1 MRTENRNVTL
11 SRESFRRWLAHGVG
25 PTFSACLVT
34 SALAT
39 GLASNAFGQIQEAK
53 KVEEKQ
59 TAVIVLNDKDGGKE
73 KILEQLRDKLQ
84 LLPEEQ
90 RDKILKQVEESL
102 EQAFNKSRKEQRVVV
117 TTVDADGKP
126 LASEG
131 NVVTMTIVQDGDKG
145 KEANKAEGPT
155 RVEARVLRNL
165 DINQDGMPKELL
177 KLLPQIQGER
187 IVQGFGLAEGIAAPR
202 FRIGLSVEAPN
213 DEKEED
219 TDDKSSK
226 GLVVQQVME
235 ESPASEAG
243 IEEGDVILSINGQE
257 AEDFSD
263 LQKAV
268 QEAGQE
274 DRALKLKIQ
283 RDGKEITIK
292 VKPTKSEEAPSGGF
306 GLIPRLGSVLPIEVM
321 GGEGGTFVV
330 GPAQNGQLDLSET
343 KQQIAEL
350 KEEIQE
356 LKAMVKKLLDS
367 SDKRDKR

>member
-25 PTFSACLVT
+25 PSFSACLVT

-145 KEANKAEGPT
+145 KEANKAEGRT
-155 RVEARVLRNL
+155 RVEARVLRNPN
-165 DINQDGMPKELL
+165 INQDGVPKEIL
-177 KLLPQIQGER
+177 KLLPQIQGGER

-213 DEKEED
+213 DEKEGE

-292 VKPTKSEEAPSGGF
+292 VKPIKSE
-306 GLIPRLGSVLPIEVM
+306 
-321 GGEGGTFVV
+321 
-330 GPAQNGQLDLSET
+330 
-343 KQQIAEL
+343 
-350 KEEIQE
+350 
-356 LKAMVKKLLDS
+356 
-367 SDKRDKR
+367 